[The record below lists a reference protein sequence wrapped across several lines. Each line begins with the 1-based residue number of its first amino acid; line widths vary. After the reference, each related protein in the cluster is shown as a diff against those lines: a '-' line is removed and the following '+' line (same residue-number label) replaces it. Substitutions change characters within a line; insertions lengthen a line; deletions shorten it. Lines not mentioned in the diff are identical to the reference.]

1 MLIPLYT
8 QNHKD
13 SMSFPGISRVLN
25 RFVERVRTQTFFG
38 HPRKNQS
45 RKPNAKSTKPRSNR
59 GEKTTSVIFQR
70 SRLDRKSQ
78 RWENTGRTLE
88 RRKTLPLFLG
98 GKDRGRPGAPAR
110 GTGHGA
116 TRPGPRL
123 APERGPRHQWGSA
136 GWLLRGVEMNSFLS
150 QNTLNGRVGNEGSG
164 KGD

>member
-116 TRPGPRL
+116 TRPGAAAGTGEGTP
-123 APERGPRHQWGSA
+123 APV
-136 GWLLRGVEMNSFLS
+136 GVCGVAFE
-150 QNTLNGRVGNEGSG
+150 GR
-164 KGD
+164 